1 MEVGKSEPWKRQS
14 ESKSLTPRSW
24 FVTKQKQIAYVKAIT
39 ITYNKTSMK
48 NIIIPASLIAIFVA
62 CNRPSKDLATVE
74 IGMTKTEVINIVGE
88 PPKKEVVN
96 ETEVWDYPDSARTVV
111 FRADTVYA
119 IMTSPKARLDSMSKW
134 LDSTNQKVKKGFG
147 KVGDK
152 LDNAADKIK
161 DKLKKDT
168 SDPK

>member
-1 MEVGKSEPWKRQS
+1 
-14 ESKSLTPRSW
+14 
-24 FVTKQKQIAYVKAIT
+24 
-39 ITYNKTSMK
+39 MK
-48 NIIIPASLIAIFVA
+48 NIIICASLITVFVA
-62 CNRPSKDLATVE
+62 CNRPSRDLATVE

-96 ETEVWDYPDSARTVV
+96 KTEVWDYPDSARTVV